1 STTRPR
7 PTSPLFPYTT
17 LFRSNAFRSLRGN
30 CPETIAGASFQHSL
44 AGLGEDVPARHS
56 GTPNPQVALVGA
68 PWHGV
73 DHPPR
78 KIEKWLRSEEHTSE
92 LQSRENLVCRLL

>member
-1 STTRPR
+1 FAARAHGLSLRG
-7 PTSPLFPYTT
+7 PLFLARTWIGLPVGDTV
-17 LFRSNAFRSLRGN
+17 FAPVAWNAFRSLRGN
-30 CPETIAGASFQHSL
+30 CPETIADASFQHSL

-73 DHPPR
+73 HHPPR
-78 KIEKWLRSEEHTSE
+78 KIEKWLAA
-92 LQSRENLVCRLL
+92 